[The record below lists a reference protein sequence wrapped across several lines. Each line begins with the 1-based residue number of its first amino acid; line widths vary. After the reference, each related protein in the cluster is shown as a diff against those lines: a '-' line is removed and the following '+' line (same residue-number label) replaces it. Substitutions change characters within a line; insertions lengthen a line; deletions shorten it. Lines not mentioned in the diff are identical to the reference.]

1 MGKRIKAPARTSKVQ
16 NQDELISAIAR
27 LGELEQQRAT
37 MTAEAEAQCNTIVQ
51 GLGIALTTLKD
62 EAKALAQDV
71 QAYAEVHRRELTD
84 NDKVKTARFAT
95 GDIGWRNDPPSVSV
109 PRDQAAQTAI
119 IDALQAID
127 PALVRRLRVIDKEAI
142 LAVHSEFTT
151 TPESSLRS
159 IVLGEK
165 LGKIEAIDG
174 LTIKTEV
181 EKFFIKP
188 RNLDAANDAASG
200 EAEAGAE
207 AEAA

>member
-1 MGKRIKAPARTSKVQ
+1 MAKRIKAPARTSRVQ

-27 LGELEQQRAT
+27 LGELEQQRASI
-37 MTAEAEAQCNTIVQ
+37 TAEAEAQCNTIMQ
-51 GLGIALTTLKD
+51 GVGIALTTLAD
-62 EAKALAQDV
+62 EAKVLAKDV

-119 IDALQAID
+119 IDALHAID
-127 PALVRRLRVIDKEAI
+127 PALVRTLRVMDKEAI
-142 LAVHSEFTT
+142 LALHSEFGT

-159 IVLGEK
+159 VVLGET
-165 LGKIEAIDG
+165 LGKIEAIPG
-174 LTIKTEV
+174 LTIKTDV

-188 RNLDAANDAASG
+188 RSLDAANDAASG
-200 EAEAGAE
+200 EAGAGAE
-207 AEAA
+207 AA